1 MGKIEKTTALLNK
14 VIVFLESIDYKKGE
28 INDLRILTDTLSDF
42 NNEELNEWVK
52 ILKQKELGREKRKK
66 FDIEKINGIYFKLK
80 NKQFLNESELEM
92 IAEFELRNKSIR
104 DLLNLKHE
112 NIVEIIYNND
122 KEIKTLN
129 ELKLIALYFF
139 NLNLC
144 NRKSRNVI
152 INEMKISIKQHN
164 YFKNIKDKYMNL

>member
-1 MGKIEKTTALLNK
+1 M
-14 VIVFLESIDYKKGE
+14 
-28 INDLRILTDTLSDF
+28 
-42 NNEELNEWVK
+42 
-52 ILKQKELGREKRKK
+52 
-66 FDIEKINGIYFKLK
+66 
-80 NKQFLNESELEM
+80 NESELEM